1 MKVFSYG
8 GGADSYA
15 MELDAFDRGELPDL
29 ALFADVGSKK
39 GNDGEWPDTYRHM
52 LEYAIPQFEARGVPF
67 VWIGTD
73 MYPIR
78 GRESLMRYFEE
89 TRTLPT
95 RMSRMCTMASK
106 VERINKYIA
115 DHHAGE
121 PIEMWIGF
129 EAGEEKRLE
138 NDPHANGATPGRVN
152 RYPLAERG
160 LCRCLAVKLI
170 RDHGMPVPRK
180 SACMFCPFSTRG
192 DFQTLARD
200 YPETFNRVATMEEN
214 CHTTKSGKVMKYS
227 FDGPHLREWIKKP
240 YKKRVIPCK
249 VCGASERETKETGC
263 GWL

>member
-1 MKVFSYG
+1 MKIFSYG

-52 LEYAIPQFEARGVPF
+52 LEYAIPQFEACGVPF
-67 VWIGTD
+67 VWLTTE

-78 GRESLMRYFEE
+78 GRESLLKYFEE

-106 VERINKYIA
+106 VERIERYIA
-115 DHHAGE
+115 DHHPGK

-129 EAGEEKRLE
+129 EAGEDKRIA
-138 NDPHANGATPGRVN
+138 NDPHAGGATPGRRN
-152 RYPLAERG
+152 RFPLQERG

-170 RDHGMPVPRK
+170 RSHGMPVPRK

-200 YPETFNRVATMEEN
+200 YPETFERVAKMEEN

-227 FDGPHLREWIKKP
+227 FDGPHLRDWIKKP
-240 YKKRVIPCK
+240 YKKRIIPCGI
-249 VCGASERETKETGC
+249 CGAPERETKETGC